1 MEKIDVQVDFDPP
14 RSLIHARPTTAL
26 EGKFSMQYCLA
37 ASLLDGGV
45 NLSSFTDSQ
54 VLRTEAQEFIP
65 KVNMRRIAGNE
76 GQPSWIE
83 AYNEVEVHLKD
94 GRVLKERADRIDTG
108 ALRGTT
114 MDEIRDKF
122 RDCAI
127 AALSDSSSQELLG
140 LLDRLEE
147 VDSLERITEL
157 LGGDVVAGI
166 R

>member
-1 MEKIDVQVDFDPP
+1 
-14 RSLIHARPTTAL
+14 
-26 EGKFSMQYCLA
+26 MQYCLA

-45 NLSSFTDSQ
+45 GLSSFTDGQ
-54 VLRTEAQEFIP
+54 VQRKEAQEFIP

-76 GQPSWIE
+76 GRPSWVE

-122 RDCAI
+122 RDCA
-127 AALSDSSSQELLG
+127 AAAISDSSSQELLD
-140 LLDRLEE
+140 LLDGLEE
-147 VDSLERITEL
+147 IDSLDRITHL
-157 LGGDVVAGI
+157 LGGDGADGI

>member
-1 MEKIDVQVDFDPP
+1 M
-14 RSLIHARPTTAL
+14 RS
-26 EGKFSMQYCLA
+26 
-37 ASLLDGGV
+37 
-45 NLSSFTDSQ
+45 
-54 VLRTEAQEFIP
+54 
-65 KVNMRRIAGNE
+65 IAGNE

>member
-1 MEKIDVQVDFDPP
+1 M
-14 RSLIHARPTTAL
+14 
-26 EGKFSMQYCLA
+26 
-37 ASLLDGGV
+37 ASTV
-45 NLSSFTDSQ
+45 VTDSQ
-54 VLRTEAQEFIP
+54 VQRLEAQEFIP
-65 KVNMRRIAGNE
+65 RVNMRRIAGNE

-122 RDCAI
+122 RDCA
-127 AALSDSSSQELLG
+127 AAAISGPSSQELLD

-147 VDSLERITEL
+147 VDGLERIAQL
-157 LGGDVVAGI
+157 LSGDGA